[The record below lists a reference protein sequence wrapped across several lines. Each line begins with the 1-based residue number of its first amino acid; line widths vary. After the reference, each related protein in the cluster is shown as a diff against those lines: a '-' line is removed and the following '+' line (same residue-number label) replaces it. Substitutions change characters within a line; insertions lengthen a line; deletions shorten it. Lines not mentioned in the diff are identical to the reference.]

1 MEWKIPPRAI
11 TFDEGVAKWMQSFD
25 CTHEEA
31 VEIEKRFRDGGWK
44 PSDART
50 QDLYDALIN
59 HPYRLEHIAPEDERA
74 FDQTAKAD
82 KGKPR
87 LSLVPTRAVEGIARI
102 REYGCNKYPVG
113 GENNWKDVEPQRYI
127 DALLRHAFAF
137 KDDPLGV
144 DEESGLPHL
153 WHLGCNY
160 AFLAELLG
168 DELDGKKM

>member
-1 MEWKIPPRAI
+1 MASSSQLVTLK
-11 TFDEGVAKWMQSFD
+11 
-25 CTHEEA
+25 THRHYARGAELANVLRDKLFPSKESQ
-31 VEIEKRFRDGGWK
+31 EKEYRVLY
-44 PSDART
+44 AHT
-50 QDLYDALIN
+50 EDLPDSLIN
-59 HPYRLEHIAPEDERA
+59 YPFDKEKSVKEGERA

-113 GENNWKDVEPQRYI
+113 GEDNWKDVEPQRYI

-137 KDDPLGV
+137 KDDPCGV

-168 DELDGKKM
+168 DEIDGKKM

>member
-1 MEWKIPPRAI
+1 MASGSLLVILKIHKHYARGAELANKLRRQLFPS
-11 TFDEGVAKWMQSFD
+11 K
-25 CTHEEA
+25 EEQ
-31 VEIEKRFRDGGWK
+31 EKEYSETEQYIVSSAEKSRFLLGEFTK
-44 PSDART
+44 PSDT
-50 QDLYDALIN
+50 I
-59 HPYRLEHIAPEDERA
+59 

-113 GENNWKDVEPQRYI
+113 GEDNWKDVEPQRYI

-137 KDDPLGV
+137 KDDPCGV

-153 WHLGCNY
+153 WHLMCNG
-160 AFLAELLG
+160 AFLCELLG
-168 DELDGKKM
+168 DEIDGKKM